1 MLKATLKSLLAR
13 KLRLTLSTLAVVLSV
28 MFVSGSLVLT
38 DTLGRTFDNLFANIF
53 TYTDVQ
59 VSAKPAVTTQ
69 QGGGGATDPTTPIA
83 AATVDKVAALPGVAK
98 ATGGVFLNG
107 ATPIGKNG
115 KVVVNQTGQQFG
127 GSWSG
132 EDDLVHLYQ
141 GRGPQADDEIVV
153 NNGLAKTAKVKVG
166 DTMDVITRDQ
176 QRATYRIVGLMQYAG
191 GRDSMAGESAVF
203 FTTRQAQSAMLQ
215 APGQY
220 NAIDVKA
227 ASGVSDEQLRDTVK
241 ASLGGQFEVQT
252 GKELSEQS
260 SQGIKNILKYV
271 NYVLLGFG
279 AVALL
284 VGVFLI
290 LNTFSIIVAQRTQEL
305 ALLRAMGAARGQ
317 ILRSVLLEAVLI
329 GIVGSLFGFLVGLG
343 LGALGAQLFV
353 GLADGA
359 QVAGLGFPISAVIAS
374 FVIGIGVT
382 IVAALMPAVKASRV
396 APIAAMRESATPDRP
411 LTRLTVSGAIVTALA
426 TGALVWGLTG
436 AGGATLALVFGGV
449 LGVLIGVALLTPI
462 ISKPLVA
469 ALGSALSW
477 SVPGKLGRRNSSR
490 NPRRTAITAGAVM
503 IGIAIVT
510 AISTIFT
517 SLSTALGDTLDQD
530 LAADVVVLGQRTNEI
545 PPLITDDQLK
555 GLQQLPDVQTV
566 AAFSADAVQVD
577 GKQEFVTSYLDPAAV
592 ATVLKLKTDEGR
604 IDRLGPGE
612 FMVDRKTAD
621 NRSFKLGSTIT
632 VTFAKGQQKTLTL
645 VGISGPTNV
654 GGGIVVDYAD
664 AKAGFA
670 FPQAWQAFLAAKDGA
685 SVTGVKDAA
694 NDVVKDNPKV
704 QAYTK
709 DEYISSNQ
717 QQFTSILV
725 IVQVLLL
732 IALAISVL
740 GVINTLLLSVIERT
754 RELGLLRAVGLRRG
768 QTWRMVTTESIVIT
782 VFGTVLGLAVGAALG
797 AAIVTA
803 LKDAIGFGAITLPWM
818 LMVVYFIASIVI
830 GGIAGLIPS
839 VRAVRLNVLGA
850 IAYE

>member
-59 VSAKPAVTTQ
+59 VSAKPAVAAQ

-260 SQGIKNILKYV
+260 SQGIKDILKYF

-279 AVALL
+279 AIALL

-329 GIVGSLFGFLVGLG
+329 GIIGSVFGFLVGLG

-382 IVAALMPAVKASRV
+382 MVAALMPAVKASRV

-411 LTRLTVSGAIVTALA
+411 LTRLTISGAIVTALA
-426 TGALVWGLTG
+426 AGALVWGLSG

-462 ISKPLVA
+462 ISRPLVA

-517 SLSTALGDTLDQD
+517 SLSTALGDTLDKD
-530 LAADVVVLGQRTNEI
+530 LAADVVVLGQQTNEI
-545 PPLITDDQLK
+545 PPVLTDDQLK
-555 GLQQLPDVQTV
+555 GLQQLPDVRTV
-566 AAFSADAVQVD
+566 AAFSADAVQID

-621 NRSFKLGSTIT
+621 SRKFKLGSTIA
-632 VTFAKGQQKTLTL
+632 VTFGKGQQKTLTL

-664 AKAGFA
+664 AKEGFA
-670 FPQAWQAFLAAKDGA
+670 FPQAWQAFLAVKDGA
-685 SVTGVKDAA
+685 SVTAVKDEA
-694 NDVVKDNPKV
+694 NTVVKDNPKV

-717 QQFTSILV
+717 QQFDVALV

-732 IALAISVL
+732 IALAISIL

-803 LKDAIGFGAITLPWM
+803 LKDVLGFGAVTLPWM